1 MNRRTVRLPFTLAAA
16 SILAGCGLSPSPG
29 DDPGALPA
37 ETLAPPAARYA
48 APAEQIRR
56 HARDLIVDENLPG
69 VSIAVAV
76 DGELA
81 WAEAVGW
88 SDLEERAPLTPRMRF
103 RIGGVSQSLT
113 AAAVGLLHERGLLD
127 VDAPVGDYLP
137 ALPDEHGRVTT
148 RQLMSHVAGFG
159 HYGGG
164 ENGQVNPDDG
174 LAFARRTCAVAAD
187 AIDAI
192 DIFAGDRPRFEP
204 GTAFRYS
211 SYGWVLVSALVEAVA
226 GEPFADFMAREV
238 FAPSGMPDTRLDAP
252 GGPPGRHGHAAPGR
266 AGLYF
271 PAFAMRTRYG
281 LHDAPNI
288 DHTCLMGADGFV
300 STPSDL
306 VRFGAALPRGGLLE
320 SGTVELLQTEA
331 QLASGEPTG
340 YALGWFV
347 RRVPLDD
354 EARVIGHGGSAVGG
368 STSFMAFPDR
378 DLVIA
383 VSSNV
388 SFAEDAV
395 RSLALATAA
404 AFAGYE

>member
-1 MNRRTVRLPFTLAAA
+1 M
-16 SILAGCGLSPSPG
+16 
-29 DDPGALPA
+29 
-37 ETLAPPAARYA
+37 
-48 APAEQIRR
+48 
-56 HARDLIVDENLPG
+56 
-69 VSIAVAV
+69 SIAVAV

-81 WAEAVGW
+81 WAEALGW
-88 SDLEERAPLTPRMRF
+88 SDLDERVPLTPRLRF
-103 RIGGVSQSLT
+103 RIGGVSQPLT
-113 AAAVGLLHERGLLD
+113 AAGVGLLLERGLLD
-127 VDAPVGDYLP
+127 LDASVGDYLP
-137 ALPDEHGRVTT
+137 TLSDEQGRVTT
-148 RQLMSHVAGFG
+148 RQLMAHVAGFG

-164 ENGQVNPDDG
+164 ERGQVNPDDR
-174 LAFARRTCAVAAD
+174 LAFAGRTCAAAAD
-187 AIDAI
+187 AVEF
-192 DIFAGDRPRFEP
+192 FADDPLRFEP

-226 GEPFADFMAREV
+226 GEPFVDFMDREV
-238 FAPSGMPDTRLDAP
+238 FAPVRMPDTLLDAP
-252 GGPPGRHGHAAPGR
+252 GGPMFRHGHAAPGR

-306 VRFGAALPRGGLLE
+306 VRFGAALSRGDVLQPA
-320 SGTVELLQTEA
+320 TVELLQTPE

-340 YALGWFV
+340 YGLGWFV
-347 RRVPLDD
+347 RRVPLGDT

-368 STSFMAFPDR
+368 STSFMAFPDH

-404 AFAGYE
+404 AFTGDE

>member
-1 MNRRTVRLPFTLAAA
+1 MNGCTVRLLFTLAIA

-29 DDPGALPA
+29 EDPGALPA

-48 APAEQIRR
+48 AAVEQVQR

-81 WAEAVGW
+81 WAEALGW
-88 SDLEERAPLTPRMRF
+88 SDLEERVALTPRMRF
-103 RIGGVSQSLT
+103 RIGGVSQPLT
-113 AAAVGLLHERGLLD
+113 AAAVGLLLERGLLD
-127 VDAPVGDYLP
+127 LDAPVGNYLP
-137 ALPDEHGRVTT
+137 TLPGEHGRVTT
-148 RQLMSHVAGFG
+148 RQLMGHVAGFG

-164 ENGQVNPDDG
+164 ENGQVNPDDE

-187 AIDAI
+187 AIDV
-192 DIFAGDRPRFEP
+192 FAGDRPRFEP
-204 GTAFRYS
+204 GTTFRYS
-211 SYGWVLVSALVEAVA
+211 SFGWVLVSALVEAVA
-226 GEPFADFMAREV
+226 GEPFADFMEREV
-238 FAPSGMPDTRLDAP
+238 FAPGGMPDTLLDAP
-252 GGPPGRHGHAAPGR
+252 GGPPGGHGHAVPGL

-271 PAFAMRTRYG
+271 PAFAMRTRHG

-306 VRFGAALPRGGLLE
+306 VRFGAALSRGDVLDP
-320 SGTVELLQTEA
+320 GTVELLQTEA
-331 QLASGEPTG
+331 HLSGEPTG
-340 YALGWFV
+340 YGLGWFV
-347 RRVPLDD
+347 RRVPLNDT

-368 STSFMAFPDR
+368 STSFMAFPDH

-404 AFAGYE
+404 AFAGDE

>member
-1 MNRRTVRLPFTLAAA
+1 MNRRTVRLLFTLATA

-29 DDPGALPA
+29 EDPGALLA

-48 APAEQIRR
+48 AAAEQVQQ

-81 WAEAVGW
+81 WAEALGW
-88 SDLEERAPLTPRMRF
+88 SDLEERVPLTPRMRF
-103 RIGGVSQSLT
+103 RIGGVSQPLT
-113 AAAVGLLHERGLLD
+113 AAAVGLLLDRGLLD
-127 VDAPVGDYLP
+127 LDAPVGNYLP
-137 ALPDEHGRVTT
+137 TLPDEHGRVTA
-148 RQLMSHVAGFG
+148 RQLMGHVAGFG

-164 ENGQVNPDDG
+164 EDGKVNPDDE

-187 AIDAI
+187 AID
-192 DIFAGDRPRFEP
+192 IFADDRLRFEP
-204 GTAFRYS
+204 GTAFHYS
-211 SYGWVLVSALVEAVA
+211 SFGWVLVSALVEAVA
-226 GEPFADFMAREV
+226 GEPFADFMDREV
-238 FAPSGMPDTRLDAP
+238 FAAVGMPDTLLDAL
-252 GGPPGRHGHAAPGR
+252 GGPLGGHGHTVPCR

-271 PAFAMRTRYG
+271 PAFAMRTR
-281 LHDAPNI
+281 HAPNI

-306 VRFGAALPRGGLLE
+306 VWFGAALSRGDVLE
-320 SGTVELLQTEA
+320 PGTVELLQTAA
-331 QLASGEPTG
+331 QLASGEPTDYG
-340 YALGWFV
+340 LGWFV
-347 RRVPLDD
+347 RRVPLNDT

-368 STSFMAFPDR
+368 STSFMAFPDH

>member
-1 MNRRTVRLPFTLAAA
+1 MNGRTLRLLFTLATA

-29 DDPGALPA
+29 EDPGALPA

-48 APAEQIRR
+48 ASADQIRQ

-81 WAEAVGW
+81 WAEALGW
-88 SDLEERAPLTPRMRF
+88 SDLDERVPLTPRTRF
-103 RIGGVSQSLT
+103 RIGGVSQTLT
-113 AAAVGLLHERGLLD
+113 AAAVGLLLERGLLD
-127 VDAPVGDYLP
+127 LDAPVRDYLP
-137 ALPDEHGRVTT
+137 ALPDGHGRVTA
-148 RQLMSHVAGFG
+148 RQSMGHVAGFG

-164 ENGQVNPDDG
+164 ERGQVNPDDG

-187 AIDAI
+187 AIDI
-192 DIFAGDRPRFEP
+192 VAGDRLRFEP

-211 SYGWVLVSALVEAVA
+211 SYGWVLVSVLVEAIA

-238 FAPSGMPDTRLDAP
+238 FAPLGMPDTLLDAP

-281 LHDAPNI
+281 LHGAPNI

-300 STPSDL
+300 STPGDL
-306 VRFGAALPRGGLLE
+306 VRFGAALSRGDVLDP
-320 SGTVELLQTEA
+320 GTVELLQTA
-331 QLASGEPTG
+331 VQLASGEPTDYG
-340 YALGWFV
+340 LGWFV

-354 EARVIGHGGSAVGG
+354 AEARVIGHGGSAVGG
-368 STSFMAFPDR
+368 STSFMAFPDH
-378 DLVIA
+378 DVVIA

-404 AFAGYE
+404 AFAGHE

>member
-1 MNRRTVRLPFTLAAA
+1 MNGRTLRLLFTLATA

-29 DDPGALPA
+29 EDPGALPA

-48 APAEQIRR
+48 AAAEQVRQ

-81 WAEAVGW
+81 WAEALGW
-88 SDLEERAPLTPRMRF
+88 SDLDERVPLTPRTRF
-103 RIGGVSQSLT
+103 RIGGVSQTLT
-113 AAAVGLLHERGLLD
+113 AAAVGLLLERGLLD
-127 VDAPVGDYLP
+127 LDAPVRDYLP
-137 ALPDEHGRVTT
+137 TLPDGHGRVTA
-148 RQLMSHVAGFG
+148 RQSMGHVAGFG

-164 ENGQVNPDDG
+164 ERGQVDPDDG

-187 AIDAI
+187 AIDI
-192 DIFAGDRPRFEP
+192 VAGDRLRFEP

-211 SYGWVLVSALVEAVA
+211 SYGWVLVSVLVEAIA

-238 FAPSGMPDTRLDAP
+238 FAPLGMPDTLLDAP

-281 LHDAPNI
+281 LHGAPNI

-306 VRFGAALPRGGLLE
+306 VRFGAALSRGDVLDP
-320 SGTVELLQTEA
+320 GTVDLLQTA
-331 QLASGEPTG
+331 VQLASGEPTDYG
-340 YALGWFV
+340 LGWFV
-347 RRVPLDD
+347 RRLPLDD
-354 EARVIGHGGSAVGG
+354 AEARVIGHGGSAVGG
-368 STSFMAFPDR
+368 STSFMAFPDH

-404 AFAGYE
+404 AFAGHE

>member
-1 MNRRTVRLPFTLAAA
+1 MNKRTVRLPFTLAAA

-37 ETLAPPAARYA
+37 EALAPPAARYA
-48 APAEQIRR
+48 AAVEHVRR
-56 HARDLIVDENLPG
+56 HARNLIVDENLPG

-81 WAEAVGW
+81 WAEALGW
-88 SDLEERAPLTPRMRF
+88 SDLEERIPLTPRLRF

-127 VDAPVGDYLP
+127 LDAPVGDYLP
-137 ALPDEHGRVTT
+137 TLPGGHGRVTA
-148 RQLMSHVAGFG
+148 RQLMGHVAGFG

-174 LAFARRTCAVAAD
+174 LALAGRTCSVAAD
-187 AIDAI
+187 AIDI
-192 DIFAGDRPRFEP
+192 VAGDRLRFEP

-211 SYGWVLVSALVEAVA
+211 SYGWVLVSVLVEAVA
-226 GEPFADFMAREV
+226 SEPFADFMAREV
-238 FAPSGMPDTRLDAP
+238 FAPVGMPDTRLDAP
-252 GGPPGRHGHAAPGR
+252 GGPLRRHGHIVPGR

-281 LHDAPNI
+281 LHAAPNI

-306 VRFGAALPRGGLLE
+306 ARFGAALSRGDLRE
-320 SGTVELLQTEA
+320 PGTVELLQTQA

-340 YALGWFV
+340 YGLGWFV

-354 EARVIGHGGSAVGG
+354 AEVRVIGHGGSAVGG
-368 STSFMAFPDR
+368 STSFMTFPDR
-378 DLVIA
+378 DLVTA

-388 SFAEDAV
+388 SFAEAAV

>member
-1 MNRRTVRLPFTLAAA
+1 MNGRTLRLLFTLATA

-29 DDPGALPA
+29 EDPGALPA

-48 APAEQIRR
+48 AAADQIRQ

-81 WAEAVGW
+81 WAEALGW
-88 SDLEERAPLTPRMRF
+88 SDLDERVPLTPRTRF
-103 RIGGVSQSLT
+103 RIGGVSQTLT
-113 AAAVGLLHERGLLD
+113 AAAVGLLLERGLLD
-127 VDAPVGDYLP
+127 LDAPVRDYLP
-137 ALPDEHGRVTT
+137 TLPDGHERVTA
-148 RQLMSHVAGFG
+148 RQSMGHVAGFG

-164 ENGQVNPDDG
+164 ERGQVDPDDG

-187 AIDAI
+187 AIDI
-192 DIFAGDRPRFEP
+192 VAGDRLRFEP

-211 SYGWVLVSALVEAVA
+211 SYGWVLVSVLVEAIA

-238 FAPSGMPDTRLDAP
+238 FAPLGMPDTRLDAP

-281 LHDAPNI
+281 LHGAPNI

-306 VRFGAALPRGGLLE
+306 VRFGAALSRGDVLDP
-320 SGTVELLQTEA
+320 GTVDLLQTA
-331 QLASGEPTG
+331 VQLASGEPTDYG
-340 YALGWFV
+340 LGWFV

-354 EARVIGHGGSAVGG
+354 AEARVIGHGGSAVGG
-368 STSFMAFPDR
+368 STSFMAFPDH

-404 AFAGYE
+404 AFAGHE

>member
-1 MNRRTVRLPFTLAAA
+1 MNGRTLRLLFTLATA
-16 SILAGCGLSPSPG
+16 SILAGCGLSPSPAE
-29 DDPGALPA
+29 DPGALPA

-48 APAEQIRR
+48 AAADQIRQ

-81 WAEAVGW
+81 WAEALGW
-88 SDLEERAPLTPRMRF
+88 SDLDERVPLTPRTRF
-103 RIGGVSQSLT
+103 RIGGVSQTLT
-113 AAAVGLLHERGLLD
+113 AAAVGLLLERGLLD
-127 VDAPVGDYLP
+127 LDAPVGSYLP
-137 ALPDEHGRVTT
+137 ALPDGHGRVTA
-148 RQLMSHVAGFG
+148 RQSMGHVAGFG

-164 ENGQVNPDDG
+164 ERGQVNPDDG

-187 AIDAI
+187 AIDI
-192 DIFAGDRPRFEP
+192 VAGDRLRFEP

-211 SYGWVLVSALVEAVA
+211 SYGWVLVSVLVEAIA

-238 FAPSGMPDTRLDAP
+238 FAPLGMPDTLLDAP

-281 LHDAPNI
+281 LHGAPNI

-300 STPSDL
+300 STPGDL
-306 VRFGAALPRGGLLE
+306 VRFGAALSRGDVLE
-320 SGTVELLQTEA
+320 PGTVDLLQTA
-331 QLASGEPTG
+331 VQLASGEPTDYG
-340 YALGWFV
+340 LGWFV

-354 EARVIGHGGSAVGG
+354 AEARVIGHGGSAVGG
-368 STSFMAFPDR
+368 STSFMAFPDH

-404 AFAGYE
+404 AFAGHE

>member
-37 ETLAPPAARYA
+37 EALAPPAARYA
-48 APAEQIRR
+48 APVEQVRQQ
-56 HARDLIVDENLPG
+56 ARNLIVDENLPG

-76 DGELA
+76 GGELA
-81 WAEAVGW
+81 WAEALGW
-88 SDLEERAPLTPRMRF
+88 SDLVERVPLTPRMRL

-113 AAAVGLLHERGLLD
+113 AAAVGLLLERGLLD
-127 VDAPVGDYLP
+127 LDAAVAGYLP
-137 ALPDEHGRVTT
+137 TLSDEHGRVTA
-148 RQLMSHVAGFG
+148 RQLMAHVAGFG

-164 ENGQVNPDDG
+164 ENGQVNPDDE
-174 LAFARRTCAVAAD
+174 LAFGHRTCAVAAD
-187 AIDAI
+187 AV
-192 DIFAGDRPRFEP
+192 DIILAGDRPRFEP

-226 GEPFADFMAREV
+226 GEPFADFMHREV
-238 FAPSGMPDTRLDAP
+238 FAPVGMPDTRLDAP
-252 GGPPGRHGHAAPGR
+252 VGSLRGHGHTVPGR

-306 VRFGAALPRGGLLE
+306 VRFGAALSRGGLLE
-320 SGTVELLQTEA
+320 PGTVELLQTEA
-331 QLASGEPTG
+331 RLSSGEPSG
-340 YALGWFV
+340 YGLGWFV

-354 EARVIGHGGSAVGG
+354 AEARVIGHGGSAVGG
-368 STSFMAFPDR
+368 STSFMTFPDHD

-404 AFAGYE
+404 AFAGAE

>member
-1 MNRRTVRLPFTLAAA
+1 MNRRTVRLLITLATA

-29 DDPGALPA
+29 EDPGALPA

-48 APAEQIRR
+48 AAAEQAQR
-56 HARDLIVDENLPG
+56 HARDLIVDANLPG

-81 WAEAVGW
+81 WAEALGW
-88 SDLEERAPLTPRMRF
+88 SDLDERIPLTPRLRF
-103 RIGGVSQSLT
+103 RIGGVSQPLT
-113 AAAVGLLHERGLLD
+113 AAAVGLLLERGLLD
-127 VDAPVGDYLP
+127 LDAPAGDYLP
-137 ALPDEHGRVTT
+137 TLPDGHGRVTT
-148 RQLMSHVAGFG
+148 RELMGHVAGFG

-164 ENGQVNPDDG
+164 ENGQINPDDR

-187 AIDAI
+187 AIDI
-192 DIFAGDRPRFEP
+192 VAGDRLRFEP
-204 GTAFRYS
+204 GSAFRYS
-211 SYGWVLVSALVEAVA
+211 SYGWVLVSVLVEAVA
-226 GEPFADFMAREV
+226 GEPFADFMDREV
-238 FAPSGMPDTRLDAP
+238 FAPVGMPDTRLDAP
-252 GGPPGRHGHAAPGR
+252 GGPPGRHGHTVPGR

-271 PAFAMRTRYG
+271 PAFAMRTWYG

-306 VRFGAALPRGGLLE
+306 VRFGAALSRGDLLE
-320 SGTVELLQTEA
+320 PGTVELLQTQA

-340 YALGWFV
+340 YGLGWFV
-347 RRVPLDD
+347 RRVSLDD
-354 EARVIGHGGSAVGG
+354 AEARVIGHGGSAVGG
-368 STSFMAFPDR
+368 STSFMAFPDH

-395 RSLALATAA
+395 RSLALATAE
-404 AFAGYE
+404 AFAGHE